1 MHRTTVQKSRKPDF
15 KSNFGDRHSFWQ
27 PQQRAETE
35 IVFSKTVSMGQAVE
49 AVVTAVE
56 MISSSRDDVPV
67 QLAVEEN
74 EYNKAHQ
81 VFRCAQMA
89 PDA

>member
-1 MHRTTVQKSRKPDF
+1 
-15 KSNFGDRHSFWQ
+15 
-27 PQQRAETE
+27 
-35 IVFSKTVSMGQAVE
+35 MGQAVE